1 MMIVYEEVVNLIQNI
16 CKTNADKDFSY
27 MAGLLQEYVSKLREN
42 ELLNHLLQAGVISE
56 RFHHDST
63 EEKLYAK
70 YCDLLLAKTLT
81 ILGFKS
87 NVVEGRGNAPD
98 VIGEIP
104 QRYKIV
110 GDSKAFRLSRTA
122 KNQKDF
128 KVEALNTWRKEA
140 EASYAFLV
148 GPFYQFPSAKSQIY
162 DQAIRYNVTLL
173 SYTHFYFIIQF
184 KSDNHFDLEP
194 LWKIGQNL
202 TPTQNAN
209 IYWEAINT
217 TICKV
222 IGAQLKDWE
231 EAYKKTQEILPEQ
244 AKIEISF
251 WESEKQKI
259 RNLSHEAAVNQLIKA
274 LNIDR
279 KIEVIKK
286 TAGIIQA

>member
-1 MMIVYEEVVNLIQNI
+1 MIVYEEVVSLIQGI
-16 CKTNADKDFSY
+16 CKINADKDFSY
-27 MAGLLQEYVSKLREN
+27 LTGLLHDYVSKLREN

-70 YCDLLLAKTLT
+70 YCDLLLSKTLT
-81 ILGFKS
+81 LLGIKS

-110 GDSKAFRLSRTA
+110 GDAKAFRLSRTA

-140 EASYAFLV
+140 KASYAFLV
-148 GPFYQFPSAKSQIY
+148 GPLYQFPSTKSQIY
-162 DQAIRYNVTLL
+162 HQAIRYNVTLM
-173 SYTHFYFIIQF
+173 SYTHLYLVIQF
-184 KSDNHFDLEP
+184 KSHNHLDLEP

-202 TPTQNAN
+202 TPTQDAN

-217 TICKV
+217 TICKLV
-222 IGAQLKDWE
+222 GAQLKDWE

-259 RNLSHEAAVNQLIKA
+259 KNLSHEEAVNQLIKT

-279 KIEVIKK
+279 KIKVIKK